1 MGLLASVIHHHEEW
15 IIVRQTCE
23 DLSHSLFP
31 RRPLSTG
38 TAAETCRLEGK
49 GAAWKAIYID
59 ILYNTAAM
67 LQYQINHSF
76 IHPCPPAS
84 RDFPFVCVSTNLL

>member
-1 MGLLASVIHHHEEW
+1 MGLLASVIHRHEEW

-49 GAAWKAIYID
+49 GAAWTAFSSGFQGLPLCMCFDQPALAYSG
-59 ILYNTAAM
+59 TAAP
-67 LQYQINHSF
+67 L
-76 IHPCPPAS
+76 
-84 RDFPFVCVSTNLL
+84 